1 MQEALEVALQLIV
14 AMKHTNNGVPKIV
27 NEFTLPLTGRKYV
40 KLLVT
45 ELGVFDFQEDGINLI
60 EIAKGITLDDLIS
73 LKKNFFMLKDYDDFL
88 DNEQYQES
96 LQTLKSEVR
105 NHIKI
110 QKQLKLFME
119 MQKSKF
125 DEVAKNSKINEIEI
139 MEQIKSYEKET
150 RT

>member
-60 EIAKGITLDDLIS
+60 EIAKGVTLDEIRAKTSCGSTISSDL
-73 LKKNFFMLKDYDDFL
+73 KNMK
-88 DNEQYQES
+88 
-96 LQTLKSEVR
+96 
-105 NHIKI
+105 
-110 QKQLKLFME
+110 
-119 MQKSKF
+119 
-125 DEVAKNSKINEIEI
+125 
-139 MEQIKSYEKET
+139 
-150 RT
+150 